1 MPDDVNSKTDS
12 TSDQSLAQRRKFLV
26 IVDDSP
32 ECSLAL
38 RFAARRAYNTRGGVT
53 LLSVVPLAEFQH
65 WLGVE
70 SLMQE
75 EAREAAE
82 ALLKQLAAEVNKT
95 TDIVPE
101 LVIRTG
107 NTSEEMVSL
116 INEDKEIS
124 VLVLGASE
132 AEEGPGPLVSAL
144 TNQLS
149 GVLRI
154 PITIVPGN
162 LTIEQID
169 ALT

>member
-1 MPDDVNSKTDS
+1 MPDSADTQTDEPER
-12 TSDQSLAQRRKFLV
+12 QPVAQRRKFLV

-32 ECSLAL
+32 ECRLAL

-53 LLSVVPLAEFQH
+53 LLSVVQPAEFQH

-70 SLMQE
+70 TLMQE

-82 ALLKQLAAEVNKT
+82 ALLKQLAAEVNKA

-101 LVIRTG
+101 LVIRIGKTP
-107 NTSEEMVSL
+107 EEMIGL
-116 INEDKEIS
+116 INEDQEIS
-124 VLVLGASE
+124 ILVLGASQ

-144 TNQLS
+144 TSQMT
-149 GVLRI
+149 GILRV
-154 PITIVPGN
+154 PITIVPGS
-162 LTIEQID
+162 LSIEQID

>member
-1 MPDDVNSKTDS
+1 MQDNADTQTDELG
-12 TSDQSLAQRRKFLV
+12 QPPAAQRRKFLV

-70 SLMQE
+70 TLMQE

-82 ALLKQLAAEVNKT
+82 ALLKQLAAEVNKST
-95 TDIVPE
+95 GIIPE
-101 LVIRTG
+101 LVIRVG
-107 NTSEEMVSL
+107 KTSEEMLDL
-116 INEDKEIS
+116 INEDQEIS
-124 VLVLGASE
+124 VLVLGASA

-144 TNQLS
+144 ANQLS

-154 PITIVPGN
+154 PLTIVPGN
-162 LTIEQID
+162 LSIEQID